1 MKAPQDIILTP
12 VITEQSVD
20 NMGVGKYT
28 FKVAKD
34 ANKIEIAQAAE
45 ALFNVEVVKVNT
57 LNCTGHA
64 KRVGRYEGKKPDY
77 KKAIITVNSEPTK
90 PGKDGKKRKGTIEF
104 FDGMF

>member
-64 KRVGRYEGKKPDY
+64 TRVGRRM
-77 KKAIITVNSEPTK
+77 KARSRITRRLSLP
-90 PGKDGKKRKGTIEF
+90 
-104 FDGMF
+104 